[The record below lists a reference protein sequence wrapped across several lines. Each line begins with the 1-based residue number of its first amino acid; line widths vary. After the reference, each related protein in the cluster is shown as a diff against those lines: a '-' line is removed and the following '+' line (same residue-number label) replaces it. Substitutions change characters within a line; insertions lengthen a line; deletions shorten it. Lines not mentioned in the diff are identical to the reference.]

1 MGWPASR
8 QVVTCLL
15 GIVISSGWMVDV
27 KVMELEAITV
37 VDDDHGNYK

>member
-1 MGWPASR
+1 MAGVPPGCHLPAWDNY
-8 QVVTCLL
+8 L
-15 GIVISSGWMVDV
+15 IWVDV